1 MKAKT
6 MNKKGE
12 AGEDRLALMR
22 SGRSLGFKPSEA
34 AIKKTSMIRS
44 PKLSSGGQ
52 KTEINVHPQTRRHT
66 QKQDW

>member
-12 AGEDRLALMR
+12 AGEGRLDLMR
-22 SGRSLGFKPSEA
+22 SGRALGFKPSEA
-34 AIKKTSMIRS
+34 AIKKTPMIRS
-44 PKLSSGGQ
+44 PKPSNGGQ
-52 KTEINVHPQTRRHT
+52 KTEIDMHPQTRRHT